1 MHRKPRHKYRE
12 AKKIL
17 RKFGIQEQPSRGK
30 GSHRVF
36 FHPNFRGKPRFY
48 PVKCHNPNQQLTI
61 NQTFLPN
68 FSFKKKSLIKRNTK
82 EKRKEKFHHKK

>member
-1 MHRKPRHKYRE
+1 MPKKPRLKYRE
-12 AKKIL
+12 VRKIL

-48 PVKCHNPNQQLTI
+48 PVKCHNPSQQLTI
-61 NQTFLPN
+61 KTIEKIRKA
-68 FSFKKKSLIKRNTK
+68 FSLTEEEFYGLNS
-82 EKRKEKFHHKK
+82 